1 MENMADNDPQEV
13 DTANFFETAEE
24 VEGDEYAFI
33 VPRGNQSVLTL
44 NIGDVQNIKF
54 FIDSVASCIVI
65 DRELWEN
72 LKENKV
78 NRVSRKCQKRLFGSK
93 EPLKIAGRSTTCVQ
107 LGSQSIDAGFVV
119 IEGKGLSPPG

>member
-1 MENMADNDPQEV
+1 MADNDPQEV

-54 FIDSVASCIVI
+54 FIDSGASCIVI

-78 NRVSRKCQKRLFGSK
+78 NRVSRKCQKRLFAYGSK